1 MFDDWARLCWITRPW
16 QVFALESGAEFKASE
31 SAGASNSMSEPV
43 PVPPLRGGV
52 VPGDATEN
60 WGWKVLLIQDKYR
73 KMMKTVD

>member
-43 PVPPLRGGV
+43 PVPRLRGGWCQ
-52 VPGDATEN
+52 EM
-60 WGWKVLLIQDKYR
+60 QR
-73 KMMKTVD
+73 KTGVGRFC